1 MADEAVSIVALA
13 EERLKLERE
22 AFEIE
27 KRRLEAARLRAEEE
41 LKIVRS
47 GHPFLVFASVTLLA
61 LFAFAGGMLL
71 GAIFMATDMV
81 TSPMSAWGKIIFGIG
96 CGLLTIIIRVW
107 GSYPEGVSFAILL
120 MNAVVP
126 LINKGFPP
134 KRFGSATVR

>member
-61 LFAFAGGMLL
+61 LFTFAGGMLL
-71 GAIFMATDMV
+71 GVSLNEGRHQRQREARLKEAL
-81 TSPMSAWGKIIFGIG
+81 SQLGGMSGG
-96 CGLLTIIIRVW
+96 
-107 GSYPEGVSFAILL
+107 
-120 MNAVVP
+120 
-126 LINKGFPP
+126 
-134 KRFGSATVR
+134 ATVTNATALPASVLTPEQRRNVSVVVFQ

>member
-71 GAIFMATDMV
+71 GVSLNEGRHQRQREARLKEAL
-81 TSPMSAWGKIIFGIG
+81 SQLGGMSGG
-96 CGLLTIIIRVW
+96 
-107 GSYPEGVSFAILL
+107 
-120 MNAVVP
+120 
-126 LINKGFPP
+126 
-134 KRFGSATVR
+134 ATVTNATALPASVLTPEQRRNVPVVVFQ

>member
-71 GAIFMATDMV
+71 GVSLNEGRHQRQREARLKEAL
-81 TSPMSAWGKIIFGIG
+81 SQLGGISG
-96 CGLLTIIIRVW
+96 G
-107 GSYPEGVSFAILL
+107 
-120 MNAVVP
+120 
-126 LINKGFPP
+126 
-134 KRFGSATVR
+134 ATVTNATALPASVLTPEQRRNVSVVVFQ

>member
-71 GAIFMATDMV
+71 GVSLNEGRHQRQREARLKEAL
-81 TSPMSAWGKIIFGIG
+81 SQLGGMSGG
-96 CGLLTIIIRVW
+96 
-107 GSYPEGVSFAILL
+107 
-120 MNAVVP
+120 
-126 LINKGFPP
+126 
-134 KRFGSATVR
+134 ATVTNATALPASVLTPEQRRNVSVVVFQ